1 MNPFTGFVF
10 RANAGECH
18 CSEDFV
24 WLGERLVSLVVEDCE
39 GVPMVS
45 AAHVSWRT

>member
-10 RANAGECH
+10 RASAGECH